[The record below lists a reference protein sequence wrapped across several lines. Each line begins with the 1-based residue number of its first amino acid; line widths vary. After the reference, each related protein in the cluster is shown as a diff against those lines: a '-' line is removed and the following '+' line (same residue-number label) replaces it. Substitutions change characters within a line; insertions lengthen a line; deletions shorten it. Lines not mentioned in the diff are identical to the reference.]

1 MPKPNAPI
9 SAVEH
14 IVKAFAGDYC
24 VPGAEDRWNVVF
36 QDQKDT
42 DSVIKLI
49 DMLQGWSAKEHE
61 SIDNMVKISKI

>member
-24 VPGAEDRWNVVF
+24 VPGTEDSWNVVF

-61 SIDNMVKISKI
+61 SIDNMIKIFKA